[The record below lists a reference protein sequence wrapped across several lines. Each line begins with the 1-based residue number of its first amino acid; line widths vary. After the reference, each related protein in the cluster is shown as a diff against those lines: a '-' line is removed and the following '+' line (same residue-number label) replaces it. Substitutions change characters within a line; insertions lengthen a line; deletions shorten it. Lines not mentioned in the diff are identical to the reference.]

1 MCSIAG
7 LMNCGDALLLERM
20 SSLMH
25 HRGPNG
31 SGLRWFP
38 ELGGGLAHNRLAIVD
53 LSDLGAQPMKSADDR
68 HWISFNGEIYNHR
81 ELRAELELKGHVFHS
96 TSDTEVLLAGL
107 IEWGEDCLNRL
118 NGMFAFAWLD
128 RVTGRLFGARDHLGI
143 KPLYYSQI
151 GGGFAFASEIKA
163 LLACPFIKAERD
175 EEALRTPAR
184 FQISPSTGFKGIQ
197 KLPPGHCFTWHEGR
211 LHLRQ
216 YWSIEPTE
224 TLQNEKEAEEEIG
237 HLIELAVRRQMVADV
252 PVGTFLSGGLD
263 SSLISALM
271 RRESTGQIDAF
282 TIKFSA
288 QDQKFEQA
296 SEDVVYA
303 RRVAAQF
310 DLRLHEFE
318 VEPKITELLPK
329 MVWHLDEPLSDPA
342 AINTYLISQAAR
354 DMGIIVLLN
363 GVGGDE
369 VFGGYRKHLACAHA
383 GQYQTLTPRWARSA
397 IQRAAGMLPVAT
409 SRRGLL
415 PARVLK
421 RFLSYASLPE
431 AERYLAS
438 DLSLNPAGYAEL
450 YAGADYHQSLFW
462 RQQQRTLESP
472 GLSYLTRMCLNDT
485 RVFLPEHNLTY
496 SDKASMAAGIETRPA
511 LVDKD
516 VVTAMFRAAP
526 RLRIR
531 AGVQKHLLKRI
542 GLRHL
547 PRDVVYR
554 RKASFNSPLRSWIR
568 GALSGIVDEVLS
580 HSQVKSRGLHDPAI
594 VRRMIENDR
603 RGNEDHSMWIWT
615 LLTTEI
621 WHRTFLD
628 RAPTGP
634 ISLS

>member
-1 MCSIAG
+1 
-7 LMNCGDALLLERM
+7 MNCGDPVLLEQM
-20 SSLMH
+20 SSRMR
-25 HRGPNG
+25 HRGPDG
-31 SGLRWFP
+31 SGLQWFP
-38 ELGGGLAHNRLAIVD
+38 ELGGGLAHNRLAILD
-53 LSDLGAQPMKSADDR
+53 LTDQGAQPMASKDGR
-68 HWISFNGEIYNHR
+68 HWIVFNGEIYNHR
-81 ELRAELELKGHVFHS
+81 ALRAELESRGHEFHS

-118 NGMFAFAWLD
+118 NGMFAFAWMD
-128 RVTGRLFGARDHLGI
+128 RSSGRLFGARDHLGI
-143 KPLYYSQI
+143 KPLYYTQM
-151 GGGFAFASEIKA
+151 GGGFIFASEIKA

-184 FQISPSTGFKGIQ
+184 FQISPSTGFKGIL
-197 KLPPGHCFTWHEGR
+197 KLPPAHCFTWHEG
-211 LHLRQ
+211 HLEVRQ

-224 TLQNEKEAEEEIG
+224 TVSNEAEAEEEIS
-237 HLIELAVRRQMVADV
+237 HLIDLAVRRQMVADV

-271 RRESTGQIDAF
+271 RRESSGPIHAF

-303 RRVAAQF
+303 RRVARQF
-310 DLRLHEFE
+310 DLKLHEFE
-318 VEPKITELLPK
+318 VEPKITDLLPK

-342 AINTYLISQAAR
+342 AINTCLISQAAR
-354 DMGIIVLLN
+354 DVGIVVLLN

-369 VFGGYRKHLACAHA
+369 IFGGYRKHLACARA
-383 GQYQTLTPRWARSA
+383 GQYQSLVPAWARSA
-397 IQRAAGMLPVAT
+397 IQGAAGMLPVAT

-431 AERYLAS
+431 TERYLAS
-438 DLSLNPAGYAEL
+438 DLSLNPEAYAEL

-462 RQQQRTLESP
+462 RQQRATLETP

-496 SDKASMAAGIETRPA
+496 SDKASMAAGVETRPA

-516 VVTAMFRAAP
+516 VVTAMFLVIP
-526 RLRIR
+526 QLRFQR
-531 AGVQKHLLKRI
+531 GVQKHLLIRI

-547 PRDVVYR
+547 P
-554 RKASFNSPLRSWIR
+554 
-568 GALSGIVDEVLS
+568 
-580 HSQVKSRGLHDPAI
+580 H
-594 VRRMIENDR
+594 
-603 RGNEDHSMWIWT
+603 
-615 LLTTEI
+615 
-621 WHRTFLD
+621 
-628 RAPTGP
+628 
-634 ISLS
+634 

>member
-7 LMNCGDALLLERM
+7 LMNCGDAALLERM
-20 SSLMH
+20 SSLMR
-25 HRGPNG
+25 HRGPDGN
-31 SGLRWFP
+31 GLRWFQ
-38 ELGGGLAHNRLAIVD
+38 EMNGGLAHNRLAIVD
-53 LSDLGAQPMKSADDR
+53 LTDQGAQPMASRDGR
-68 HWISFNGEIYNHR
+68 HWIVFNGEIYNHR
-81 ELRAELELKGHVFHS
+81 ELRAELEAHGHVFHS

-107 IEWGEDCLNRL
+107 IQWGKDCLNRL

-128 RVTGRLFGARDHLGI
+128 RASGRLFGARDHLGI
-143 KPLYYSQI
+143 KPLYYHQ
-151 GGGFAFASEIKA
+151 GGTTLAFASEIKA

-175 EEALRTPAR
+175 DVAMRNPSR
-184 FQISPSTGFKGIQ
+184 FQLSPSTGFKEIQ
-197 KLPPGHCFTWHEGR
+197 KLPPAHCFTWQEGR
-211 LHLRQ
+211 LEVRP
-216 YWSIEPTE
+216 YWSIQPTE
-224 TLQNEKEAEEEIG
+224 TLRNEEAATEEIG
-237 HLIELAVRRQMVADV
+237 HLIDLAVRRQMVADV

-271 RRESTGQIDAF
+271 RQETTGPIDAF

-288 QDQKFEQA
+288 KDQKFEQA

-303 RRVAAQF
+303 RRVARQF

-318 VEPKITELLPK
+318 VEPKIIDLLPK

-369 VFGGYRKHLACAHA
+369 VFGGYRKHLACARA
-383 GQYQTLTPRWARSA
+383 GQYQEIAPAWARSM
-397 IQRAAGMLPVAT
+397 IQNVAGRLPVAT
-409 SRRGLL
+409 ARRGLL
-415 PARVLK
+415 PVRMLK

-438 DLSLNPAGYAEL
+438 DLSLSPQRYAEL
-450 YAGADYHQSLFW
+450 YAGADYHQSHFW
-462 RQQQRTLESP
+462 QQQRVTLDTP

-496 SDKASMAAGIETRPA
+496 SDKASMAASIETRPP

-516 VVTAMFRAAP
+516 VVTAMFRAGQH
-526 RLRIR
+526 LRIKD
-531 AGVQKHLLKRI
+531 GVQKHLLKRI

-547 PRDVVYR
+547 PRDVVHR
-554 RKASFNSPLRSWIR
+554 PKASFNSPLRSWIR
-568 GALSGIVDEVLS
+568 GALRGIVDDLLS
-580 HSQVKSRGLHDPAI
+580 DTQVKARGLYDPKI
-594 VRRMIENDR
+594 VRGMIEHDR
-603 RGNEDHSMWIWT
+603 AGTEDHSMWIWT

-628 RAPTGP
+628 RSPTGP
-634 ISLS
+634 VSLG

>member
-1 MCSIAG
+1 
-7 LMNCGDALLLERM
+7 MNCGDAALLGQM
-20 SSLMH
+20 SSLMR
-25 HRGPNG
+25 HRGPDG
-31 SGLRWFP
+31 SGLQWFP
-38 ELGGGLAHNRLAIVD
+38 KHGSGLAHNRLAIVD
-53 LSDLGAQPMKSADDR
+53 LTDQGAQPMASKDGR
-68 HWISFNGEIYNHR
+68 HWIVFNGEIYNHR
-81 ELRAELELKGHVFHS
+81 ELRTELESLGHAFYS
-96 TSDTEVLLAGL
+96 ASDTEVLLAGL
-107 IEWGEDCLNRL
+107 IEWGEDCLSRL

-128 RVTGRLFGARDHLGI
+128 RTSGRLFGARDHLGI
-143 KPLYYSQI
+143 KPLYYAQA
-151 GGGFAFASEIKA
+151 GGGFIFASEIKA
-163 LLACPFIKAERD
+163 LLSCPFIMAERD
-175 EEALRTPAR
+175 GEALRTPAR

-197 KLPPGHCFTWHEGR
+197 KLPPAHCFTWHEGR
-211 LHLRQ
+211 LDVRQ

-224 TLQNEKEAEEEIG
+224 AVANEAQAEDEIA
-237 HLIELAVRRQMVADV
+237 HLIDLAVRRQMVADV

-271 RRESTGQIDAF
+271 RRESSGPIHAF

-303 RRVAAQF
+303 RRVARQF
-310 DLRLHEFE
+310 DLKLHEFE
-318 VEPKITELLPK
+318 VEPKITDLLPK

-342 AINTYLISQAAR
+342 AINTCLISQAAR
-354 DMGIIVLLN
+354 DLGIVVLLN

-369 VFGGYRKHLACAHA
+369 VFGGYRKHLACLRA
-383 GQYQTLTPRWARSA
+383 GQYQSFFPSWARSL
-397 IQRAAGMLPVAT
+397 IQGAAGMLPVAT

-431 AERYLAS
+431 TERYLAS
-438 DLSLNPAGYAEL
+438 DLSLNPAAYAEL

-462 RQQQRTLESP
+462 QQQCATLESP

-496 SDKASMAAGIETRPA
+496 SDKASMAAGVETRPA
-511 LVDKD
+511 LVDKE
-516 VVTAMFRAAP
+516 VVTAMFRVAP
-526 RLRIR
+526 QLRIQK
-531 AGVQKHLLKRI
+531 GVQKHLLKRI

-547 PRDVVYR
+547 PHDVVHR
-554 RKASFNSPLRSWIR
+554 PKASFNSPLRSWIR
-568 GALSGIVDEVLS
+568 GALRGIVDDLLS
-580 HSQVKSRGLHDPAI
+580 HSQVKARGLYDPKT
-594 VRRMIENDR
+594 VRRMIDNDR
-603 RGNEDHSMWIWT
+603 TGSEDHSMWIWT